1 MPPVNQ
7 LGSPGCQR
15 LDRSTLPTVTAQP
28 VGVSSFEVGDI
39 RLTLIPDGYHRCDPT
54 KTLVGS
60 TAEHWDAH
68 RHLLDDNGRLVM
80 TMGALL
86 AELPGGERVLIDLG
100 FGPRTVILAE
110 LSMEFWG
117 GRLLAS
123 LARVGLQPDDIDA
136 VLYSHLHIDHVGWT
150 AERDNDGLTFG
161 RARHLMTR
169 SEWDHWSA
177 RPGTGGP
184 TERDLAALAV
194 RVELVD
200 GESNVAPGITLV
212 PTPGHTPGHC
222 SFLVSSG
229 TQRAVVLGDAIHCPL
244 QITYPE
250 WAFVADDNPEAAK
263 RARERLLRE
272 LDEPGTAV
280 VGPHFP
286 DAVFGRVLAG
296 TVPRRVAFDVA
307 VPAPAQ
313 RVEPEAP
320 PGDVALPPLT

>member
-1 MPPVNQ
+1 M
-7 LGSPGCQR
+7 
-15 LDRSTLPTVTAQP
+15 TARP
-28 VGVSSFEVGDI
+28 VGVSALEIGDI
-39 RLTLIPDGYHRCDPT
+39 RLTMIPDGYHRCDPT
-54 KTLVGS
+54 TTLVGS

-68 RHLLDDNGRLVM
+68 RHLLDDHGRLVM
-80 TMGALL
+80 TMGAIL
-86 AELPGGERVLIDLG
+86 AELPGGQRVLIDLG

-110 LSMEFWG
+110 LAMEFWG
-117 GRLLAS
+117 GRLVSS
-123 LARVGLQPDDIDA
+123 LAQVGLRPADIDT
-136 VLYSHLHIDHVGWT
+136 VLYSHLHVDHVGWT
-150 AERDNDGLTFG
+150 TDGDRDGLTFD
-161 RARHLMTR
+161 RARHVMSR
-169 SEWDHWSA
+169 SEWDHWSTRA
-177 RPGTGGP
+177 GTGGP
-184 TERDLAALAV
+184 TERDLAALAD

-200 GESNVAPGITLV
+200 GESNVVPGITLV

-244 QITYPE
+244 QISHPE

-272 LDEPGTAV
+272 LDEAGTLV

-296 TVPRRVAFDVA
+296 TVARQVAFDVA
-307 VPAPAQ
+307 APAAPQ

-320 PGDVALPPLT
+320 AGAVLLPPLA

>member
-1 MPPVNQ
+1 M
-7 LGSPGCQR
+7 
-15 LDRSTLPTVTAQP
+15 TAQP
-28 VGVSSFEVGDI
+28 VGVSSLVVGDV

-54 KTLVGS
+54 TTFVGS
-60 TAEHWDAH
+60 TQDHWDAH
-68 RHLLDDNGRLVM
+68 RHLLDDRGRVVM

-110 LSMEFWG
+110 LAMEFWG
-117 GRLLAS
+117 GRLVSS
-123 LARVGLQPDDIDA
+123 LAKVGLQPDDVDT

-150 AERDNDGLTFG
+150 TDREHDGLTFD
-161 RARHLMTR
+161 RARHVMMR
-169 SEWDHWSA
+169 SEWEHWRT
-177 RPGTGGP
+177 RPGAGGP
-184 TERDLAALAV
+184 TERDIAVLAD

-200 GESNVAPGITLV
+200 GESEVMPGITLV

-222 SFLVSSG
+222 SFLVVSG
-229 TQRAVVLGDAIHCPL
+229 TDRAVVLGDAIHCPL
-244 QITYPE
+244 QITHPE

-263 RARERLLRE
+263 RARDRLLRE
-272 LDEPGTAV
+272 LDEPETVV

-296 TVPRRVAFDVA
+296 TVPRQVAFDVA
-307 VPAPAQ
+307 PPAGVQ

-320 PGDVALPPLT
+320 PDEMMLPPLT